1 MGNEQSVNQSN
12 IDRKKLL
19 EYFTQNYDIAYMA
32 NLDDASYVP
41 LKLTENMKG
50 RDMLFKDYRDS
61 INFFIDAVVY
71 DRDKEMM
78 HRELDF
84 DNIRAHLKEVP
95 SFNIE
100 FRNYVENIIE
110 WNEMVISD
118 LGNSEIAVGFIR
130 KNDEIIYRH
139 LNEKMNDDIDTLLVA
154 DLDEELIRVEKVAMA
169 ENYIHVGDA
178 LPYNEAM
185 RIFIDRLKPGDAK
198 DFFTRISDVEAVK
211 RALTKENKHTYSFQ
225 ASDFGDEWIAMSS
238 YVIMRNEDGTPSTV
252 TMGFSI
258 MDSFGA
264 ERQEL
269 RNQLSSALK
278 SAQSA
283 NRKLYEQKSLLDYFV
298 ESYSSAYS
306 VNLIDDTYEILHMNH
321 DFLQVFMTDG
331 GHDDMVDFINK
342 HIHPD
347 DRKMMMQVINKDYV
361 IKRLRKEKNFTF
373 TTREI
378 FGDDERTMRGLI
390 VRGLDEYHIAV
401 GFMDISEEI
410 RQEKERLQHLQ
421 EALSMAQSANKA
433 KTTFLNNM
441 SHDIRTPMNAIT
453 GYTEL
458 AQNHLDDIEL
468 VKSYLKKIDQSSNHL
483 LSLINDILD
492 MSRIEAGNVAL
503 DEKKENITE
512 IIDDIKDLIQGQAN
526 AKHQQFSVTV
536 KELKNEKI
544 ICDKLRLNQVLLNVL
559 SNSIKYTKEGGSI
572 SLSVSEK
579 NIPDSDCSMYEFIIE
594 DNGMGMSPEF
604 LETIYDP
611 FTRVKTSTVSGI
623 QGTGLGMAICKNL
636 IDMMGGQIKIVSKVG
651 VGTKTQITFEFKKYD
666 TDVTIED
673 GANSERE
680 ERRDFTGKKV
690 LLVEDNELNLE
701 IACELLGEHGFV
713 IDTAEDGLIAVEKM
727 QKASDGDYD
736 IVLMDIQMPNM
747 DGYEA
752 TMKIRALGTP
762 ISKIPIIAMTA
773 NAFEEDRRA
782 AFEAGMNEHI
792 TKPMKI
798 DVLLEMIGRFV

>member
-169 ENYIHVGDA
+169 ENYIHVGDV
-178 LPYNEAM
+178 LPYNDAM

-198 DFFTRISDVEAVK
+198 DFFTRISDVDAVK
-211 RALTKENKHTYSFQ
+211 RALAKENKHTYSFQ

-238 YVIMRNEDGTPSTV
+238 YVIMRNEDGSPSTV

-321 DFLQVFMTDG
+321 AFLQVFMTDG

-361 IKRLRKEKNFTF
+361 INRLRKEKNFTF

-378 FGDDERTMRGLI
+378 FGDEERTMRGLI

-526 AKHQQFSVTV
+526 AKHQLFSVTV

-666 TDVTIED
+666 TDVTIEN
-673 GANSERE
+673 GANSARE

-798 DVLLEMIGRFV
+798 DVLLEMIGKFV

>member
-41 LKLTENMKG
+41 LKLTEDMKG

-78 HRELDF
+78 RRALEF
-84 DNIRAHLKEVP
+84 DNIRARLKEVP

-169 ENYIHVGDA
+169 ENYIHVGDV
-178 LPYNEAM
+178 LPYNDAM

-225 ASDFGDEWIAMSS
+225 ASDFEDEWISMSS

-331 GHDDMVDFINK
+331 GYDDMVDFINK

-347 DRKMMMQVINKDYV
+347 DRKMMMQVTNKDYV
-361 IKRLRKEKNFTF
+361 INRLRKEKNFTF

-378 FGDDERTMRGLI
+378 FGDEERTMRGLI

-526 AKHQQFSVTV
+526 AKHQLFSVTV

-666 TDVTIED
+666 TDVTIEN
-673 GANSERE
+673 GANSARE

-798 DVLLEMIGRFV
+798 DVLLEMIGKFV

>member
-32 NLDDASYVP
+32 NIDDASYVP
-41 LKLTENMKG
+41 LKLTEDMKG

-78 HRELDF
+78 HRELEF
-84 DNIRAHLKEVP
+84 DNIRARLKEVP

-110 WNEMVISD
+110 WNEMVVSD

-169 ENYIHVGDA
+169 ENYIHVGDV
-178 LPYNEAM
+178 LPYNDAM

-225 ASDFGDEWIAMSS
+225 ASDFEDEWIAMSS

-378 FGDDERTMRGLI
+378 FGDEERTMRGLI

-503 DEKKENITE
+503 DEKQENITE

-544 ICDKLRLNQVLLNVL
+544 VCDKLRLNQVLLNVL

-666 TDVTIED
+666 TDVTIEN
-673 GANSERE
+673 GANSARE

-798 DVLLEMIGRFV
+798 DVLLEMIGKFV

>member
-41 LKLTENMKG
+41 LKLTEDMKG

-169 ENYIHVGDA
+169 ENYIHVGDV
-178 LPYNEAM
+178 LPYNDAM

-198 DFFTRISDVEAVK
+198 DFFTRISDVDAVK
-211 RALTKENKHTYSFQ
+211 RALAKENKHTYSFQ

-238 YVIMRNEDGTPSTV
+238 YVIMRNEDGSPSTV

-321 DFLQVFMTDG
+321 AFLQVFMTDG

-361 IKRLRKEKNFTF
+361 INRLRKEKNFTF

-378 FGDDERTMRGLI
+378 FGDEERTMRGLI

-526 AKHQQFSVTV
+526 AKHQLFSVTV

-666 TDVTIED
+666 TDVTIEN
-673 GANSERE
+673 GANSARE

>member
-41 LKLTENMKG
+41 LKLTEDMKG

-78 HRELDF
+78 HRGLDF
-84 DNIRAHLKEVP
+84 DNIRARLKEVP

-110 WNEMVISD
+110 WNEMVVSD

-130 KNDEIIYRH
+130 KNDEIVYRH

-169 ENYIHVGDA
+169 ENYIHVGDV
-178 LPYNEAM
+178 LPYSEAI

-198 DFFTRISDVEAVK
+198 DFFTRISDVDAVK
-211 RALTKENKHTYSFQ
+211 RALAKENKHTYSFQ
-225 ASDFGDEWIAMSS
+225 ASDFDDKWISMSS
-238 YVIMRNEDGTPSTV
+238 YVIMRNADGTPSTV

-378 FGDDERTMRGLI
+378 FGDEERTMRGLI

-526 AKHQQFSVTV
+526 AKHQLFSVTV

-666 TDVTIED
+666 TDVIIEND
-673 GANSERE
+673 ANSARE

-701 IACELLGEHGFV
+701 IACELLGEHGFI

-798 DVLLEMIGRFV
+798 DVLLEMIGKFV

>member
-41 LKLTENMKG
+41 LKLTEDMKG

-169 ENYIHVGDA
+169 ENYIHVGDV
-178 LPYNEAM
+178 LPYNDAM

-198 DFFTRISDVEAVK
+198 DFFTRISDVDAVK
-211 RALTKENKHTYSFQ
+211 RALAKENKHTYSFQ

-321 DFLQVFMTDG
+321 AFLQVFMTDG

-361 IKRLRKEKNFTF
+361 INRLRKEKNFTF

-378 FGDDERTMRGLI
+378 FGDEERTMRGLI

-526 AKHQQFSVTV
+526 AKHQLFSVTV

-666 TDVTIED
+666 TDVTIEN
-673 GANSERE
+673 GANSARE

>member
-41 LKLTENMKG
+41 LKLTEDMKG

-130 KNDEIIYRH
+130 KNDEIVYRH

-169 ENYIHVGDA
+169 ENYIHVGDV
-178 LPYNEAM
+178 LPYNDAM

-198 DFFTRISDVEAVK
+198 DFFTRISDVDAVK
-211 RALTKENKHTYSFQ
+211 RALAKENKHTYSFQ

-361 IKRLRKEKNFTF
+361 INRLRKEKNFTF

-378 FGDDERTMRGLI
+378 FGDEERTMRGLI

-526 AKHQQFSVTV
+526 AKHQLFSVTV

-666 TDVTIED
+666 TDVTIEN
-673 GANSERE
+673 GANSARE

>member
-41 LKLTENMKG
+41 LKLTEDMKG

-78 HRELDF
+78 HRGLDF
-84 DNIRAHLKEVP
+84 DNIRARLKEVP

-110 WNEMVISD
+110 WNEMVVSD

-130 KNDEIIYRH
+130 KNDEIVYRH

-169 ENYIHVGDA
+169 ENYIHVGDV
-178 LPYNEAM
+178 LPYNDAM

-211 RALTKENKHTYSFQ
+211 RALIKENKHTYSFQ
-225 ASDFGDEWIAMSS
+225 ASDFDDKWISMSS
-238 YVIMRNEDGTPSTV
+238 YVIMRNADGSPSTV

-321 DFLQVFMTDG
+321 AFLQVFMTDG

-361 IKRLRKEKNFTF
+361 INRLRKEKNFTF

-378 FGDDERTMRGLI
+378 FGDEERTMRGLI

-526 AKHQQFSVTV
+526 AKHQLFSVTV

-666 TDVTIED
+666 TDVTIEN
-673 GANSERE
+673 GANSARE

-798 DVLLEMIGRFV
+798 DVLLEMIGKFV